1 MAPSLRKTMTTTN
14 QSASASAASLVT
26 QRLAL
31 HPIRDVPD
39 APRDLRSAYALQA
52 EANRLLERAGMGRR
66 VGHKIGCTT
75 PVMQAFLGIHSPC
88 AGEVFGK
95 TVLRSGA
102 RIPARGFVRVGVECE
117 IAVRLG
123 SDLPPRPI
131 AWNRETVADAV
142 EGAMAAIEIVDD
154 QYADYRS
161 LGVPLLVADD
171 FFNAGCV
178 LGPLRRDWR
187 ALDLA
192 ALQGRMSINGAEVG
206 RGRGEL
212 VMGHPLNALAWLAN
226 ARIENSLPPLRKGE
240 FILLGSVVATQWL
253 KAGDRVETEIEGLG
267 RLRLDID

>member
-1 MAPSLRKTMTTTN
+1 MATTELPSR
-14 QSASASAASLVT
+14 AAAASLAR
-26 QRLAL
+26 QRLDL
-31 HPIRDVPD
+31 HPIRDVPE
-39 APRDLRSAYALQA
+39 APRELRAAYALQA

-75 PVMQAFLGIHSPC
+75 PVMQAFLGIPSPC
-88 AGEVFGK
+88 AGEIFAK

-117 IAVRLG
+117 IAVRLS
-123 SDLPPRPI
+123 SDLPARPK
-131 AWNRETVADAV
+131 AWDREAVADAV

-154 QYADYRS
+154 RYADYKA

-178 LGPLRRDWR
+178 LGPLRRNWR
-187 ALDLA
+187 GLDLA
-192 ALQGRMSINGAEVG
+192 GLQGRMSINGQEVG

-226 ARIENSLPPLRKGE
+226 TRIEHGLAPLRKGQ
-240 FILLGSVVATQWL
+240 FVLLGSVVATHWL
-253 KAGDRVETEIEGLG
+253 KAGDRVETEVEGLG
-267 RLRLDID
+267 SLRLDID

>member
-52 EANRLLERAGMGRR
+52 EANRRLERAGMGRR

-154 QYADYRS
+154 RYADYRS

-178 LGPLRRDWR
+178 LGPLRRNWR

-240 FILLGSVVATQWL
+240 FVLLGSVVATQWL